1 MRMPQPWFRKQNQ
14 TWYVELNGKQ
24 HNLGKDR
31 EAAFDEYHRLMV
43 NGVPDR
49 NWTVRQVL
57 DAYWNWA
64 KSNLAATTVSRR
76 EGVLKSFGESVP
88 ANLKASQLKGLH
100 VQRWLDANDWNAT
113 TQHNYITLISGII
126 NWAIG
131 LGYMEK
137 NRIKIMRKPTP
148 VVRQEF
154 LPANLW
160 PRVLKLAT
168 DQEFRD
174 YLIMMLATGARPQEL
189 PIIEAKYFDG
199 EKIVL
204 PADKSK
210 GRKRSRVIYLPPE
223 ALEIVKRLSAEY
235 PQGPLLRN
243 TKGNPWN
250 KDSVNCR
257 FKRLK
262 RELKEPKLC
271 ATTLRHSYAHHR
283 LTSGQDALT
292 VSKLMGHVDTR
303 MIATRYGH
311 LDANTDYMQGAANG
325 IGFPLAADCT
335 ADTL

>member
-1 MRMPQPWFRKQNQ
+1 MRIPKPWFRKQNQ

-24 HNLGKDR
+24 INLGKDQ
-31 EAAFDEYHRLMV
+31 EAAFAEYHHLMA

-64 KSNLAATTVSRR
+64 KDNLAETTTNRR
-76 EGVLKSFGESVP
+76 EGVVRSFGESVP

-100 VQRWLDANDWNAT
+100 VQRWIDGNDWGPT
-113 TQHNYITLISGII
+113 TQRDYITLVSGIV

-137 NRIKIMRKPTP
+137 NPIKTMRKPSP

-154 LPANLW
+154 LPAVIW
-160 PRVLKLAT
+160 PRVLELAT
-168 DQEFRD
+168 DQQFKD
-174 YLIMMLATGARPQEL
+174 YLVLMLATGARPQEL
-189 PIIEAKYFDG
+189 PIIEAKHFDG
-199 EKIVL
+199 QKIVL
-204 PADKSK
+204 PIDKSK
-210 GRKRSRVIYLPPE
+210 GRKSSRVIFLPPE
-223 ALEIVKRLSAEY
+223 ALEIIQRLVEQY
-235 PQGPLLRN
+235 PEGPILRN
-243 TKGNPWN
+243 TRGNPWN

-262 RELKEPKLC
+262 KELNEPKLC

-283 LTSGQDALT
+283 LSSGQDALT

-311 LDANTDYMQGAANG
+311 LDANSDFMQDAANG
-325 IGFPLAADCT
+325 IGFSLVAADTQCNP
-335 ADTL
+335 

>member
-1 MRMPQPWFRKQNQ
+1 MRIPQPWFRQQNK
-14 TWYVELNGKQ
+14 TWYVQLNGRQ
-24 HNLGKDR
+24 INLGKD
-31 EAAFDEYHRLMV
+31 EAKAYQEYHRLMA

-49 NWTVRQVL
+49 DWTVRQVL

-64 KSNLAATTVSRR
+64 KDNLAETTASRR
-76 EGVLKSFGESVP
+76 ESVIRAFGESLP

-100 VQRWLDANDWNAT
+100 VQRWIDANDWNAT
-113 TQHNYITLISGII
+113 TQSDFITLISGIV

-137 NRIKIMRKPTP
+137 NPLKTMRKPQA

-154 LPANLW
+154 LPADLW
-160 PRVLKLAT
+160 PRVLELAT

-174 YLIMMLATGARPQEL
+174 YLVMMLSTGARPQEL
-189 PIIEAKYFDG
+189 PIIEAKHFDG
-199 EKIVL
+199 QKIVL
-204 PADKSK
+204 PIGKSK

-223 ALEIVKRLSAEY
+223 ALEIVQRLAKEY
-235 PQGPLLRN
+235 PDGPLLRN
-243 TKGNPWN
+243 RKGNPWN

-262 RELKEPKLC
+262 RLLKEPKLC

-303 MIATRYGH
+303 MVATRYGH
-311 LDANTDYMQGAANG
+311 LDANSDFMQDAANG
-325 IGFPLAADCT
+325 IGFPPVADGTQCNP
-335 ADTL
+335 